1 MYQLKN
7 YMLSMQSHWMINQN
21 TYQAVQDSLPTIT
34 RYMAQRGTD
43 KMERTPIQKMVKNPF
58 PDVYTVP
65 IFRRSWCKMMC
76 QEIEHMKKEFG
87 FQTNAEEDLLRQI
100 PEIVLRDKCADL
112 YKNMWFVVRTVINPI
127 IMALWQ
133 RSCGDPAT
141 IQIANYNLA
150 ETGMGHWHHDD
161 SADISVVV
169 PLNPGSYT
177 GGGTEFHNH
186 GKLKPLPNGHGLIF
200 PSFTHSHRG
209 LPVSKGDRYLLVFWL
224 CDKDR
229 VVELIQNVP

>member
-1 MYQLKN
+1 
-7 YMLSMQSHWMINQN
+7 MINQN

-34 RYMAQRGTD
+34 RYMAQRGAD
-43 KMERTPIQKMVKNPF
+43 KMERTPIQKMLKNPF
-58 PDVYTVP
+58 PDVYTMP

-76 QEIEHMKKEFG
+76 EEIEHMKKEFG
-87 FQTNAEEDLLRQI
+87 FESNLSEDDLRQI
-100 PEIVLRDKCADL
+100 PEIVLKERCPEL
-112 YKNMWFVVRTVINPI
+112 YTNMWFVVRNVIDPI
-127 IMALWQ
+127 IMSIWQ
-133 RSCGDPAT
+133 RSCPDPAS
-141 IQIANYNLA
+141 IQIANYNLG

-169 PLNPGSYT
+169 PLNTGSYI

-200 PSFTHSHRG
+200 PSFTHNHRG

-224 CDKDR
+224 YDKSR
-229 VVELIQNVP
+229 VVDLIQANP

>member
-1 MYQLKN
+1 MYVLKN

-34 RYMAQRGTD
+34 RYMAQRGMD
-43 KMERTPIQKMVKNPF
+43 KMERTPIHKMAKNPF
-58 PDVYTVP
+58 PDVYTIP

-76 QEIEHMKKEFG
+76 QEIDHMKKEFG
-87 FQTNAEEDLLRQI
+87 FESNSSEDDMRQI
-100 PEIVLRDKCADL
+100 PEIILKERCPEL
-112 YKNMWFVVRTVINPI
+112 YTNMWFVVRNVIDPI
-127 IMALWQ
+127 IMSIWQ
-133 RSCGDPAT
+133 RSCPDPAS

-169 PLNPGSYT
+169 PLNTGSYT
-177 GGGTEFHNH
+177 GGGTEFHNF
-186 GKLKPLPNGHGLIF
+186 GKLKPLPSGHGLIF
-200 PSFTHSHRG
+200 PSFTHNHQG

-224 CDKDR
+224 YDKSR
-229 VVELIQNVP
+229 VVDLIQANP

>member
-1 MYQLKN
+1 MYVLKN

-34 RYMAQRGTD
+34 RYMAQRGAD
-43 KMERTPIQKMVKNPF
+43 KMERTPIQKMLKNPF
-58 PDVYTVP
+58 PDVYTMP

-76 QEIEHMKKEFG
+76 EEIEHMKKEFG
-87 FQTNAEEDLLRQI
+87 FESNSSEDDLRQI
-100 PEIVLRDKCADL
+100 PEIVLREKCPEL
-112 YKNMWFVVRTVINPI
+112 YTNMWFVVRNVIDPI
-127 IMALWQ
+127 IMSIWQ
-133 RSCGDPAT
+133 RSCPDPAS

-169 PLNPGSYT
+169 PLNTGSYT
-177 GGGTEFHNH
+177 GGGTEFHNF
-186 GKLKPLPNGHGLIF
+186 GKLKPLPSGHGLIF
-200 PSFTHSHRG
+200 PSFTHNHQG

-224 CDKDR
+224 YDKSR
-229 VVELIQNVP
+229 VVDLIQANP